1 MARITMDSLD
11 EKIKKA
17 EERVIKTGEV
27 YNSACEELKE
37 LRKKKSA
44 IENEIL
50 IEAFMKSTKTFD
62 EALEFFK
69 SDVNDAAEDEKP
81 KRRGRKKRL

>member
-1 MARITMDSLD
+1 MARITMDSID

-37 LRKKKSA
+37 LRKKKAA

-50 IEAFMKSTKTFD
+50 IEAFMKSNRTFD
-62 EALEFFK
+62 EALAFFK
-69 SDVNDAAEDEKP
+69 SDMNDAAEDEKP
-81 KRRGRKKRL
+81 KRRGRKKRS